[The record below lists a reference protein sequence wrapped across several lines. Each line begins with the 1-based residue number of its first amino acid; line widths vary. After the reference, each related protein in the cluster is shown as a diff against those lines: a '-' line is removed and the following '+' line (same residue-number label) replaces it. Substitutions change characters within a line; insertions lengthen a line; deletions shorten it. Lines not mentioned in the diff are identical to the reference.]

1 MAKKTTKKER
11 DDPLERVREICL
23 ALPGAH
29 ETLTWGEPHFRV
41 GEKIF
46 AGCGGEKGVVAL
58 GFKLE
63 KEHARALI
71 ARDPRFRPAPYV
83 GKHGWVSIDAHDV
96 DDWDAVRAFLEE
108 SYRLIAPKR
117 ASKALAQRTAP
128 PSSKHTGSRKPS
140 RGSKP

>member
-1 MAKKTTKKER
+1 M
-11 DDPLERVREICL
+11 REICL

-46 AGCGGEKGVVAL
+46 AGCGAEKGVVTL

-63 KEHARALI
+63 KERARTLI
-71 ARDPRFRPAPYV
+71 AGDPRFRPAPYV
-83 GKHGWVSIDAHDV
+83 GKHGWVAIDAHDV
-96 DDWDAVRAFLEE
+96 DDWDAVREFVEE

-117 ASKALAQRTAP
+117 ASKALAKRAAP
-128 PSSKHTGSRKPS
+128 PSSARPRTRKPS
-140 RGSKP
+140 R